1 MSYPRLAKPPSIKDE
16 ATVTDG
22 LASQLLG
29 VLSLLNADIIAFHPN
44 GRTVYC
50 SSNLAECLGV
60 KPLNSA
66 EFLGAIASSDVTRE
80 QVRKTIGD
88 AEAQQTGI
96 EIYFQEHPLK
106 LTAMTMDG
114 DPPLRVIVV
123 QDQSHELK
131 KRRHLERLERL
142 ATVGQITAGAAHEFN
157 NNLTSVLGWTQIA
170 MQNTPADTPAAS
182 ALDIIE
188 DNAQKAKKIFTKLL
202 EMSRSPSGGSE
213 RELVSPEDVLN
224 DALGVLSFELQN
236 AKIDIKRRFE
246 PTQQCYLDADG
257 IGQVIVN
264 IVRNAIDAM
273 PNGGLLTAGIEMDD
287 KRLTFYFK
295 DNGPGMSKEV
305 ADHVFDSFFTT
316 KRDSSVPLH
325 GGTGLGLSISR
336 DIVHRMGGE
345 ISVESTTGKGT
356 TFTIVI
362 PHTTGAPMPYSRA
375 PHINRPTI
383 PPGAIVLVVDDEPDV
398 GEMIRTSLE
407 LQGISVIAV
416 SNGEDAVAQLGRI
429 PFDAAF
435 VDYTM
440 PGLSGHDLGI
450 EMQKAQPN
458 LPIVFMSGLNVET
471 DHIIGDFIKKPF
483 DLDEIQKKLYEVMK
497 RRKEALI
504 KESHH

>member
-1 MSYPRLAKPPSIKDE
+1 MSYPRLAKPPSAKNEE
-16 ATVTDG
+16 AAMNR
-22 LASQLLG
+22 LATQLLG
-29 VLSLLNADIIAFHPN
+29 VLSQLNANIIAFHPN
-44 GRTVYC
+44 DHIAYC
-50 SSNLAECLGV
+50 SEDLAKLLGLE
-60 KPLNSA
+60 PSNSA
-66 EFLGAIASSDVTRE
+66 EFLGAIAASDVTRE
-80 QVRKTIGD
+80 QVRKALGD
-88 AEAQQTGI
+88 AEAKQI
-96 EIYFQEHPLK
+96 ELEIYFQNNPMK
-106 LTAMTMDG
+106 LTAMTLDG
-114 DPPLRVIVV
+114 EPPLRVVVV
-123 QDQSHELK
+123 QDLSQEQK

-188 DNAQKAKKIFTKLL
+188 DNAQKAKKIFSKLL
-202 EMSRSPSGGSE
+202 EMSRSQTGGNE
-213 RELVSPEDVLN
+213 RALVSPEDVLN
-224 DALGVLSFELQN
+224 DALDVLSFELQN
-236 AKIDIKRRFE
+236 ASVAVRRLFE

-257 IGQVIVN
+257 LGQVIVN
-264 IVRNAIDAM
+264 IIRNAIDAM
-273 PNGGLLTAGIEMDD
+273 PNGGQLITGLDMDD
-287 KRLTFYFK
+287 KNLVFYFK
-295 DNGPGMSKEV
+295 DNGPGMPKEI
-305 ADHVFDSFFTT
+305 ADKVFDSFFTT
-316 KRDSSVPLH
+316 KRDSDVPLH

-336 DIVHRMGGE
+336 DIIHRMGGE
-345 ISVESTTGKGT
+345 ISVESAAGNGT

-362 PHTTGAPMPYSRA
+362 PHAAGAPYRPSRVPSNA
-375 PHINRPTI
+375 RPTI
-383 PPGAIVLVVDDEPDV
+383 PPGAIVLVVDDEPDI

-407 LQGISVIAV
+407 LQGVSVIAV
-416 SNGEDAVAQLGRI
+416 NNGEDAVAQLGRI

-440 PGLSGHDLGI
+440 PGLSGHDLGR

-504 KESHH
+504 NKSQH